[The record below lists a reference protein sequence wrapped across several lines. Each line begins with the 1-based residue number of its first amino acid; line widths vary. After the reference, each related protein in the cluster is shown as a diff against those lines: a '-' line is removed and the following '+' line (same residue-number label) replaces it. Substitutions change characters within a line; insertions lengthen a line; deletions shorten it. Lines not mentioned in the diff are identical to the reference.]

1 MEDANFYN
9 ARLRNIQTG
18 RLLPLIDKVYEAER
32 ERQQRELTFL
42 LAVVSVLSFILILTI
57 FLLSDR
63 MKKLSRAKEEISTI
77 NRELNELNVNLKKSN
92 FIKEQF
98 IGSFLQMCTDYI
110 GKLNHLKSTI
120 HRKVKAG
127 QVGDILKITSS
138 PEDASR
144 EAKEL
149 YSNFDKT
156 FLAIYP
162 DFVQEVNHLLQEE
175 KRYPVKTDKTLNH
188 ELRVFALVKLGI
200 TDSQQIATFLNY
212 SLRTVYNYRSKV
224 KSKAI
229 RPEEDFEEKIK
240 NTGI

>member
-1 MEDANFYN
+1 
-9 ARLRNIQTG
+9 
-18 RLLPLIDKVYEAER
+18 
-32 ERQQRELTFL
+32 
-42 LAVVSVLSFILILTI
+42 
-57 FLLSDR
+57 
-63 MKKLSRAKEEISTI
+63 
-77 NRELNELNVNLKKSN
+77 
-92 FIKEQF
+92 
-98 IGSFLQMCTDYI
+98 MCTDYI

-240 NTGI
+240 KYRYLTRWAVHT